1 MNPSIRRSPLAL
13 AILGLFED
21 GPLQVLAGLDDDAS
35 ITWSP

>member
-21 GPLQVLAGLDDDAS
+21 GPLQVLAGLDDAS